1 MEVVNNYLEYR
12 KNKPQYKDWKKAQD
26 EKEAKRLAY
35 IEKNGLTEEQKQYD
49 IKRAKAVLS
58 AVDIMDEY
66 SQTRAEDTET
76 ALEPIAKSFAQ
87 LASIL
92 GFGVGALL
100 LFLSPVRGFAKSVA
114 SKFKISD
121 FTLEFA
127 IPTVC
132 SVISASF
139 AGLLCSVWSAKKE
152 VEASRVGRHEAMHK
166 ELACANHFAVLTD
179 EQEKQRDEIAKTIKI
194 DKKEA
199 KSAISNTRGFNSFAK
214 AAKLLFVKDEDY
226 EKSKSEFE
234 EKVAKDKLNFETVQL
249 NEKQLED
256 AKMDQQLISNVVEKI
271 DIASQDYAENIELAT
286 GVLNTIAVGSGG
298 LVGFISSKII
308 KNINF
313 KNQTLKA
320 FLPQGIFLATTVA
333 LSLIGLKLQKQGSRV
348 ARYKVKQDF
357 LNNPEKLFYV
367 DDEKAKNEDGSKFKS
382 ENKKVNIFKF
392 LFQAIKDNKGYEQ
405 HLKSNNV
412 EIKQK
417 RKALEQI
424 KLTDEQQKRA
434 EQLQNNV
441 FKVFD
446 RVDDNSQK
454 YSESTEMLG
463 EALQLGVGM
472 LFSIFLMFRVG
483 KMVNKSLDSAS
494 SLGETLK
501 IALPVALPA
510 ILINMLTTR
519 EQKNASR
526 VADLLALKQLE
537 DVRNFADYSQT
548 KENAPVQQVT
558 DKPQNINK
566 YISA

>member
-1 MEVVNNYLEYR
+1 M
-12 KNKPQYKDWKKAQD
+12 
-26 EKEAKRLAY
+26 
-35 IEKNGLTEEQKQYD
+35 
-49 IKRAKAVLS
+49 
-58 AVDIMDEY
+58 
-66 SQTRAEDTET
+66 
-76 ALEPIAKSFAQ
+76 
-87 LASIL
+87 
-92 GFGVGALL
+92 
-100 LFLSPVRGFAKSVA
+100 
-114 SKFKISD
+114 
-121 FTLEFA
+121 
-127 IPTVC
+127 
-132 SVISASF
+132 
-139 AGLLCSVWSAKKE
+139 
-152 VEASRVGRHEAMHK
+152 
-166 ELACANHFAVLTD
+166 
-179 EQEKQRDEIAKTIKI
+179 
-194 DKKEA
+194 
-199 KSAISNTRGFNSFAK
+199 
-214 AAKLLFVKDEDY
+214 
-226 EKSKSEFE
+226 
-234 EKVAKDKLNFETVQL
+234 
-249 NEKQLED
+249 
-256 AKMDQQLISNVVEKI
+256 
-271 DIASQDYAENIELAT
+271 
-286 GVLNTIAVGSGG
+286 
-298 LVGFISSKII
+298 
-308 KNINF
+308 
-313 KNQTLKA
+313 
-320 FLPQGIFLATTVA
+320 PQGIFLATTVA

-454 YSESTEMLG
+454 YSESTEMHG

-483 KMVNKSLDSAS
+483 KMVNKSLDTAS

-548 KENAPVQQVT
+548 KENVPVQQVT